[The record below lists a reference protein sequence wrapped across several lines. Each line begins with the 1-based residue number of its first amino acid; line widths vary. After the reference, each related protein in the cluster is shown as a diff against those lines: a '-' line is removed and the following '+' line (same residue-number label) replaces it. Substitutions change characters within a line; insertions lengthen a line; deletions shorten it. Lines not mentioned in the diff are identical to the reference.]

1 MFEARTRLYTKYLIW
16 PDGPCG
22 VPDSGVSLPRYRVGY
37 IYVIYATREQGDQSA
52 QKSGIGARI
61 PLLWGSLFPL
71 AA

>member
-1 MFEARTRLYTKYLIW
+1 MFEARPRLYTKYLIW

-22 VPDSGVSLPRYRVGY
+22 VPDSGVSLPRYRVGF
-37 IYVIYATREQGDQSA
+37 IYATREQGDQSA

-61 PLLWGSLFPL
+61 PLPWGSLFPL